1 MAERIRKPGWAQIA
15 ACLAFFF
22 TPLCQA
28 EIRVTDDLGRELLLE
43 EPARRIISLAPHNT
57 ENLFT
62 AGAGDL
68 IVGTVDHSDYPKRA
82 LDIPRVGNYKQIN
95 IEAILALQPDLVIA
109 WSSGNRN
116 GTTQRLIDLGLAVF
130 VSEPNSFELII
141 SNIERFSQMAGRY
154 ASAAA
159 EIEKMHQTYSS
170 LRDEYSEKSPVR
182 VFYQVWNPPLMT
194 LSREHSVSGALEL
207 CGGINVFAD
216 EPGLAPRINVEGVI
230 AKNPQ
235 LILLAGHSQ
244 AQSPTWGKEWQ
255 QWPAIDAVAH
265 DQVKQINPD
274 IINRPT
280 RRFLEGTREICELID
295 DARQATAKNGL

>member
-1 MAERIRKPGWAQIA
+1 MV
-15 ACLAFFF
+15 
-22 TPLCQA
+22 PLSQA
-28 EIRVTDDLGRELLLE
+28 EIHVTDDLGRELLLDR
-43 EPARRIISLAPHNT
+43 PAKRIISLAPHNT

-62 AGAGDL
+62 AAAGDL
-68 IVGTVDHSDYPKRA
+68 IVGTVDHSDYPRRA

-95 IEAILALQPDLVIA
+95 IEAVLALQPDLVIA
-109 WSSGNRN
+109 WSSGNPN
-116 GTTQRLIDLGLAVF
+116 ESTQRLIDLGLPIF

-141 SNIERFSQMAGRY
+141 SNIERFSLMTGRH
-154 ASAAA
+154 AAA
-159 EIEKMHQTYSS
+159 AAGIEEMRRIHRE
-170 LRDEYSEKSPVR
+170 LRAEYSEKSPVR

-230 AKNPQ
+230 ANNPQ

-244 AQSPTWGKEWQ
+244 SQSPAWEEAWL
-255 QWPAIDAVAH
+255 QWPAIDAVAL
-265 DQVKQINPD
+265 DQVKTINPD

-295 DARQATAKNGL
+295 GARQAIAAADQQGSQ